1 MDYETFPWSK
11 RSGNKKS
18 SHKMSLMVWI
28 KVHIKEG
35 NMDEYINLHN
45 SPNGRAYTLSQEG
58 CNSIIR
64 SIDTENK
71 NVLLLTEEWS
81 SMDDW
86 DKYIAKRESGE
97 EDDNFLKKIENLLT
111 NKGHEIT
118 FSEIKE

>member
-1 MDYETFPWSK
+1 MWDSRLWHGTHKNLSNKSRWSIIATMGMWWVMPSMD
-11 RSGNKKS
+11 
-18 SHKMSLMVWI
+18 
-28 KVHIKEG
+28 
-35 NMDEYINLHN
+35 
-45 SPNGRAYTLSQEG
+45 
-58 CNSIIR
+58 IIR

-118 FSEIKE
+118 FSEITN

>member
-1 MDYETFPWSK
+1 
-11 RSGNKKS
+11 
-18 SHKMSLMVWI
+18 MSIMVWI

-35 NMDEYINLHN
+35 KMDEYMNLHN

-58 CNSIIR
+58 CNNIIR

-71 NVLLLTEEWS
+71 NVLLLTEEWN

-111 NKGHEIT
+111 DKGHEIT
-118 FSEIKE
+118 FSEITK

>member
-1 MDYETFPWSK
+1 
-11 RSGNKKS
+11 
-18 SHKMSLMVWI
+18 MSLMVWI
-28 KVHIKEG
+28 KLHVREG
-35 NMDEYINLHN
+35 KMDELINLHN
-45 SPNGRAYTLSQEG
+45 SPNGRVYTLSQEG

-86 DKYIAKRESGE
+86 DKYIAKRESGK

-111 NKGHEIT
+111 DKGQEIT
-118 FSEIKE
+118 FSEITK

>member
-1 MDYETFPWSK
+1 
-11 RSGNKKS
+11 
-18 SHKMSLMVWI
+18 MSIMVWI
-28 KVHIKEG
+28 KVHIKECK
-35 NMDEYINLHN
+35 MDEYMNLHN

-58 CNSIIR
+58 CNNIIR

-111 NKGHEIT
+111 DKGHEIT
-118 FSEIKE
+118 FSEITN

>member
-1 MDYETFPWSK
+1 
-11 RSGNKKS
+11 
-18 SHKMSLMVWI
+18 MSLMVWI

-35 NMDEYINLHN
+35 KMDEYMSLHN
-45 SPNGRAYTLSQEG
+45 SPIGRAYTLSQEG
-58 CNSIIR
+58 CNNIIR

-71 NVLLLTEEWS
+71 NVLLLTEEWR

-111 NKGHEIT
+111 DKGHEIT
-118 FSEIKE
+118 FSEITK